1 MCFVTNV
8 CAHRGASL
16 AFKENTLEAFIHAV
30 ALGSDWIELD
40 VWLASD
46 GNVVVHHDQTVGTD
60 LHIQE
65 VTVEDLPNDVPL
77 LGAAVEA
84 CAGAHMNIELK
95 VSESTFTQKLVDSVL
110 DVIGSASHDQEF
122 LLSSFSRDVLEY
134 ARAASSTVQLG
145 FLTIGDF
152 KEKKDFLQGLK
163 LSGFQSVHPHHLV
176 VDEDF
181 VVASHEYG
189 LEVNVWTVNDED
201 RMEELIGYGVDGIIT
216 DVPDVALEVVKGRD
230 R

>member
-16 AFKENTLEAFIHAV
+16 TFKENTLEAFIHAV
-30 ALGSDWIELD
+30 AIGSDWIELD

-46 GNVVVHHDQTVGTD
+46 GNVVVHHDEAIGTD

-65 VTVEDLPNDVPL
+65 ATVEDLPTDVPL
-77 LGAAVEA
+77 LEAAVEA

-95 VSESTFTQKLVDSVL
+95 VSESTVTQKLVDSVL
-110 DVIGSASHDQEF
+110 DVIGSASHDQQF

-134 ARAASSTVQLG
+134 ARATSPTVQLG
-145 FLTIGDF
+145 FLTTGDF

-163 LSGFQSVHPHHLV
+163 LSGFQSVHPHHLA

-201 RMEELIGYGVDGIIT
+201 RMEELLGFGVDGIIT